1 VAAPSRTVPRVDQR
15 VTIVYLGGRTA
26 GIVQHVDADL
36 RGVEVLTEDGE
47 TLRFE
52 LSRATGHF
60 MSGGQSGLRLLL
72 RDQRDEG

>member
-1 VAAPSRTVPRVDQR
+1 VE
-15 VTIVYLGGRTA
+15 
-26 GIVQHVDADL
+26 HVDADL

-60 MSGGQSGLRLLL
+60 MSGGQSGPRLLL
-72 RDQRDEG
+72 RDQRDEA